1 VVADCV
7 SGAVTSEGGVEAN
20 GSRANARRVARSP
33 SGIFAMAEAL
43 KTRADRFEHGKDLRA
58 RSPREA
64 HAELH
69 GARKRDA
76 VAILAES
83 DPERVAE
90 LVPERY
96 KRMMA
101 NPFGFL
107 RGAAAVMAAD
117 LAHQPMAGTPVQAC
131 GDCHLMN
138 FGAFNSPEDNILFD
152 INDFDETLPG
162 VDFTVDVKR
171 LAASVAVAAGA
182 ANMSDKRA
190 RSLAAGAVTA
200 YREHMFA
207 LVDLSPLE
215 IWHSR
220 IDLEQELKH
229 VESPELRRSLSTVIR
244 HAQHRGLDKD
254 DNFPHL
260 VTSGEPRI
268 ADKPPTIF
276 HIDPKTFG
284 GRDIDFARGFA
295 LYRETLTPDR
305 TVLLDRYRMVDV
317 AFKAVGVG
325 SVGTIC
331 VVGLFLSGDHEPLF
345 LQVKQAQRS
354 VLERLSERLAYPGP
368 QGRRVVEGQRMMQ
381 AASDIFLGWT
391 SDEPL
396 GIEFYV
402 RILKNRRLGGISD
415 IAEQGALSEYAR
427 LCGRTLARSHARS
440 GDPAVIAG
448 YMGRNGAFDDA
459 LASFAMAYAEQ
470 TVKDWNALVKAK
482 GGAKAD
488 PPKPTKPHARS
499 TAKPERKSA

>member
-1 VVADCV
+1 M
-7 SGAVTSEGGVEAN
+7 TS
-20 GSRANARRVARSP
+20 
-33 SGIFAMAEAL
+33 AL
-43 KTRADRFEHGKDLRA
+43 KNRADRYEHGRSLRA
-58 RSPREA
+58 RTPREA
-64 HAELH
+64 HAKLH
-69 GARKRDA
+69 GPLDRDA

-90 LVPERY
+90 LVPRRY
-96 KRMMA
+96 KLMMA
-101 NPFGFL
+101 DPFGFL

-117 LAHQPMAGTPVQAC
+117 LAHQPLAGAPVQAC

-171 LAASVAVAAGA
+171 LAASVAVAASA
-182 ANMSDKRA
+182 ASMSGKRA

-200 YREHMFA
+200 YREHIYA
-207 LVDLSPLE
+207 LFDLSPLE

-229 VESPELRRSLSTVIR
+229 IKSPELRRSLSTVIR
-244 HAQHRGLDKD
+244 HAQQRGLDKD

-260 VTSGEPRI
+260 VTGGEPKI

-276 HIDPKTFG
+276 HITPKTVG
-284 GRDIDFARGFA
+284 GHKIDFARSFA

-305 TVLLDRYRMVDV
+305 TVLFDRYRMMDV

-331 VVGLFLSGDHEPLF
+331 VVGLFLSGDREPLF

-354 VLERLSERLAYPGP
+354 VLERLSEELAYQGP

-381 AASDIFLGWT
+381 AATDIFLGWT
-391 SDEPL
+391 SDESL
-396 GIEFYV
+396 GLEFYV
-402 RILKNRRLGGISD
+402 RILKNRRLGAVSD
-415 IAEQGALSEYAR
+415 LAEQEALSEYAR

-440 GDPAVIAG
+440 GEPAVIAG
-448 YMGRNGAFDDA
+448 YMGRSEAFDDA
-459 LASFAMAYAEQ
+459 LGSFAMAYVEQ
-470 TVKDWNALVKAK
+470 TIKDHAALVKARS
-482 GGAKAD
+482 GSTAET
-488 PPKPTKPHARS
+488 PPKQV
-499 TAKPERKSA
+499 RKSA

>member
-1 VVADCV
+1 
-7 SGAVTSEGGVEAN
+7 
-20 GSRANARRVARSP
+20 
-33 SGIFAMAEAL
+33 MAAAL
-43 KTRADRFEHGKDLRA
+43 KDREERYARGRELRA
-58 RSPREA
+58 RTPRET

-69 GARKRDA
+69 GPLDRDA

-83 DPERVAE
+83 DAERVPE
-90 LVPERY
+90 LLPLRNQ
-96 KRMMA
+96 RMTA
-101 NPFGFL
+101 DPFGFL

-117 LAHQPMAGTPVQAC
+117 LAHQPLAGAPVQAC

-138 FGAFNSPEDNILFD
+138 FGAFNSPEDSILFD

-171 LAASVAVAAGA
+171 LAASVAVAARA
-182 ANMSDKRA
+182 ANLSDKRA
-190 RSLAAGAVTA
+190 RSFAAGAVAA
-200 YREHMFA
+200 YREHITA
-207 LVDLSPLE
+207 LADLSPLE

-220 IDLEQELKH
+220 IDLEQELKRM
-229 VESPELRRSLSTVIR
+229 ESPVARRGLSTLIR
-244 HAQHRGLDKD
+244 QARAGGLDKD

-260 VTSGEPRI
+260 VTGGEAKI

-276 HIDPKTFG
+276 HLKRKTLG
-284 GRDIDFARGFA
+284 GKEIDFARAFA

-305 TVLLDRYRMVDV
+305 AVLLDRYQLKDV

-354 VLERLSERLAYPGP
+354 VLERLSETLAYQGP
-368 QGRRVVEGQRMMQ
+368 EGRRVVEGQRMMQ

-391 SDEPL
+391 SDEPVRL
-396 GIEFYV
+396 DFYV
-402 RILKNRRLGGISD
+402 RILKNRHLGEVSD
-415 IAEQGALSEYAR
+415 LAEQEALAEYAR

-448 YMGRNGAFDDA
+448 YLGKNAAFDDA
-459 LASFAMAYAEQ
+459 LASFAMAYADQ
-470 TVKDWNALVKAK
+470 TVKDHAALVKAK
-482 GGAKAD
+482 GGAKAEA
-488 PPKPTKPHARS
+488 PPKAAKPAPKK
-499 TAKPERKSA
+499 TAKPAAKPARKSA

>member
-1 VVADCV
+1 M
-7 SGAVTSEGGVEAN
+7 TS
-20 GSRANARRVARSP
+20 
-33 SGIFAMAEAL
+33 AL
-43 KTRADRFEHGKDLRA
+43 KNRADRYEHGRSLRA
-58 RSPREA
+58 RTPREA
-64 HAELH
+64 HAKLR
-69 GARKRDA
+69 GPLDRDA

-83 DPERVAE
+83 DPERVAG
-90 LVPERY
+90 LVHRRY
-96 KRMMA
+96 QLMMA
-101 NPFGFL
+101 DPFGFL

-117 LAHQPMAGTPVQAC
+117 LAHQPLAGAPVQAC

-171 LAASVAVAAGA
+171 LAASVAVAASA
-182 ANMSDKRA
+182 ASMSGKRA

-200 YREHMFA
+200 YREHIYA
-207 LVDLSPLE
+207 LFDLSPLE

-229 VESPELRRSLSTVIR
+229 IKSPELRRSLSTVIR

-260 VTSGEPRI
+260 VTGGEPKI

-276 HIDPKTFG
+276 HITPKTVG
-284 GRDIDFARGFA
+284 GHKIDFARSFA

-305 TVLLDRYRMVDV
+305 TVLLDRYRMMDV

-354 VLERLSERLAYPGP
+354 VLERLSEKLAYRGP

-381 AASDIFLGWT
+381 AATDIFLGWT
-391 SDEPL
+391 SDESW
-396 GIEFYV
+396 GREFYV
-402 RILKNRRLGGISD
+402 RILKNRRLGAVSD
-415 IAEQGALSEYAR
+415 LAEQEALSEYAR

-448 YMGRNGAFDDA
+448 YMGRSEAFDDA
-459 LASFAMAYAEQ
+459 LGSFAMAYVEQ
-470 TVKDWNALVKAK
+470 TIKDHAALVKARS
-482 GGAKAD
+482 GSTAET
-488 PPKPTKPHARS
+488 PPKQV
-499 TAKPERKSA
+499 RKSA

>member
-1 VVADCV
+1 MTA
-7 SGAVTSEGGVEAN
+7 
-20 GSRANARRVARSP
+20 
-33 SGIFAMAEAL
+33 AL
-43 KTRADRFEHGKDLRA
+43 KSRADRYEHGRELRA
-58 RSPREA
+58 RTPREA

-69 GARKRDA
+69 GPRDRDA

-90 LVPERY
+90 LLPRRY
-96 KRMMA
+96 KLMTA
-101 NPFGFL
+101 DAFGFL

-117 LAHQPMAGTPVQAC
+117 LAHQPIAGAPVQAC

-162 VDFTVDVKR
+162 VDFTVDLKR
-171 LAASVAVAAGA
+171 LAASVAVAARA

-207 LVDLSPLE
+207 LMDLSPLE

-220 IDLEQELKH
+220 IDLEQQLKH
-229 VESPELRRSLSTVIR
+229 IESPELRRSLSTLIR

-260 VTSGEPRI
+260 VTGGEPRI

-276 HIDPKTFG
+276 HISPKTVG
-284 GRDIDFARGFA
+284 GRKIDFERGFA

-305 TVLLDRYRMVDV
+305 TVLLDRYRLMDV

-331 VVGLFLSGDHEPLF
+331 VVGLFLSGDDEPLF

-354 VLERLSERLAYPGP
+354 VLERLSDEACLSRPAG
-368 QGRRVVEGQRMMQ
+368 QARGRR
-381 AASDIFLGWT
+381 AADDAGGKRHLPRVDFGRAF
-391 SDEPL
+391 EA
-396 GIEFYV
+396 
-402 RILKNRRLGGISD
+402 RILCSRSEEPPPRRGERSRRAGGAVGICSSVRPDARPFPRPHRRPGGHRRLHGKERRVRRR
-415 IAEQGALSEYAR
+415 A
-427 LCGRTLARSHARS
+427 CVRSPWPMPIRRS
-440 GDPAVIAG
+440 RITP
-448 YMGRNGAFDDA
+448 R
-459 LASFAMAYAEQ
+459 
-470 TVKDWNALVKAK
+470 W
-482 GGAKAD
+482 
-488 PPKPTKPHARS
+488 
-499 TAKPERKSA
+499 

>member
-1 VVADCV
+1 
-7 SGAVTSEGGVEAN
+7 
-20 GSRANARRVARSP
+20 
-33 SGIFAMAEAL
+33 MAASL
-43 KTRADRFEHGKDLRA
+43 KNRTDRYERGRELRA
-58 RSPREA
+58 RVPREA
-64 HAELH
+64 HAKLH
-69 GARKRDA
+69 GPRDRDA
-76 VAILAES
+76 VAILTES
-83 DPERVAE
+83 DAERVPE
-90 LVPERY
+90 LLPERY
-96 KRMMA
+96 KRMMMD
-101 NPFGFL
+101 PFGFL
-107 RGAAAVMAAD
+107 RGAAAVMASD
-117 LAHQPMAGTPVQAC
+117 LAHQPLSGAAVQAC

-171 LAASVAVAAGA
+171 LAASVAVAAKA

-190 RSLAAGAVTA
+190 RSLAASTVSA

-207 LVDLSPLE
+207 LMDLSPVE

-220 IDLEQELKH
+220 IDLEHELKQI
-229 VESPELRRSLSTVIR
+229 ESPSLRRGLTAVIR
-244 HAQHRGLDKD
+244 RARTLGLDRD

-260 VTSGEPRI
+260 VTRSEPRI

-276 HIDPKTFG
+276 HISPKTLG
-284 GRDIDFARGFA
+284 GRKIDFARGFE

-305 TVLLDRYRMVDV
+305 TVLLDRYRLTDV

-331 VVGLFLSGDHEPLF
+331 VVGLFLNGDNEPLF

-354 VLERLSERLAYPGP
+354 VLERLSERLAYQGP

-396 GIEFYV
+396 GIDFYV
-402 RILKNRRLGGISD
+402 RILKNRRLGGVSEL
-415 IAEQGALSEYAR
+415 AEQEALSEYAR
-427 LCGRTLARSHARS
+427 LCGRTLARSHART

-448 YMGRNGAFDDA
+448 YMGRNEAFDDA
-459 LASFAMAYAEQ
+459 LASFAMAYVEQ
-470 TVKDWNALVKAK
+470 TIKDHAALVKAK
-482 GGAKAD
+482 DGAKAQA
-488 PPKPTKPHARS
+488 PAKTGKPA
-499 TAKPERKSA
+499 AKPARTRKSA